1 MAAMLKI
8 RYNSAVGKRSKLLTC
23 IKVAYQIA
31 KMLESRSVGG
41 GVDSQPPQ
49 TNFVERAG
57 GVGKTVGGVQPPN
70 PPDNSITASR
80 GLNSFYTLMDVWKN
94 VSLLQD
100 E

>member
-41 GVDSQPPQ
+41 LTVNPPDK
-49 TNFVERAG
+49 FRRKSW
-57 GVGKTVGGVQPPN
+57 GVGKTVGGFN
-70 PPDNSITASR
+70 PPLR
-80 GLNSFYTLMDVWKN
+80 GLR
-94 VSLLQD
+94 
-100 E
+100 